1 MQAKEYD
8 LADKNGLADFLED
21 ADIQLVPRARGRVTP
36 TPNPAITMISSSG
49 SSGRA
54 VSARSVALSRF

>member
-36 TPNPAITMISSSG
+36 TPNPAINDIIFRQFRQSGVCSVCSS
-49 SSGRA
+49 
-54 VSARSVALSRF
+54 V